1 MEEAVAAAA
10 ASPDGAELLLGAL
23 SAPGP
28 LQLGALASGFISVAL
43 ARGAEPGECVL
54 FRAMEERPDIC
65 AHFVELV
72 PSALLTVRLDL
83 RRSEGKR
90 SRVQR
95 FQSLEPFL
103 RRILLRAGVGAREI
117 PREVGSRLHG
127 LLIRLAVSESDL
139 QAVVL
144 GLLQSL
150 LPWYGRGSILDWTWR
165 LGFATDLADV
175 AEEFGL
181 EDLSWR
187 IADALVQLIEEFHGR
202 VSVRPALL
210 QMGRLLL
217 DSDGQNGLACVA
229 RIAPLLPR
237 LELQDQNLLMSL
249 LCTLLADASGP
260 SSALGAGEGGTGA
273 SASHLL
279 LLPALCHKA
288 QLGRE
293 NDCRASAAFFELMKR
308 VDSIGDPLHTG
319 AGAGTCCPSSFPAAV
334 EALKA
339 FSGPSGT
346 EALASCLKS
355 LGGKFVKVGA
365 ADVTRQNG
373 TSDDEEDKLE
383 ELVFVE
389 HSILTALIS
398 RSGLDFKVF
407 RTALKHHRES
417 VEFSVTMMPFILSRL
432 HEASTSSNSRSGG
445 REAEEVLGTLEGL
458 VSLGCNPFSVGMVGK
473 VLTAL
478 SAPQNPIHVQA
489 TALRLLLNL
498 WEENDQSFPFLK
510 GALARECPDRDP
522 LILRYARGM
531 AISAVSAI
539 DSYRAVDLLKPIQ
552 FLLEDPDDHVR
563 ALGFEAVHSLCGDDT
578 LDFYAAWRFLSKR
591 FPRLPG
597 QPRTARGWIKVQ
609 GNASM
614 DAMCYPEAAKEAL
627 QNIWDASKSPIEEVR
642 EGSYRALLCFP
653 LELMEK
659 LEFPVQTEDFAKM
672 LRNESAVSSL
682 PLIAE
687 VLKRAFVYDYVNRRS
702 VMVRNHNDDT
712 PSSEHKNVLARV
724 SRLLPKRICDFWLGN
739 TVPTEAKLCCAAAHS
754 CFLPR
759 RDSEPN
765 CDGKINPA
773 PIQYATE
780 MSRMVLYTGWR
791 GVSSEVTMPR
801 MMSSFMSRWFLSAR
815 SAVEPL
821 NDTLT
826 AYHLVEG
833 AISQAEFEHPHALDN
848 FLVWR
853 AHLCAQLKGT
863 PEASGVASRFLAA
876 SISRYHEQATTV
888 DRKCALLRAIATVV
902 PCVQDEAALRAA
914 SNLMCEALSPTSNSP
929 PGYGHVVRV
938 AAVQAAEVFQHLE
951 SRSQSS
957 GMSSGESVTDLLP
970 QILAAVLHPLH
981 DLYPALNLDSLILSS
996 PYRLKERPPAA
1007 FPRLADEDNVAAVTG
1022 MLIFVGRVAA
1032 SLATL
1037 HSVEFVRSAGIAI
1050 ISTLELVVSRKLP
1063 SETESGVMRGV
1074 AAVLP
1079 MITESLANA
1088 APQNISEFSRVMQHL
1103 QEIAC
1108 GALHHPD
1115 ETRAPAS
1122 ECLGAMMHAGINC
1135 GFSLKLS
1142 QISSVVSS
1150 LKASL
1155 RASDSSPTLKAA
1167 CIVGLSNILGAEV
1180 GLGSSKSKP
1189 TALDAPSASL
1199 AAEEGDISVKS
1210 PILLEQRAIRLVK
1223 DILEEIETKAFLSSE
1238 DAQVRRA
1245 AFTAIGCL
1253 RITQRGI
1260 SQAGPAINHAAS
1272 IPGSGATRESLEYLL
1287 SELGSNA
1294 QDGGEKLATLVDCLS
1309 TLPRFPALKWA
1320 TTLRGLIQHVSSSVQ
1335 SRSVGLLVSCCDAT
1349 RFKGEDIQEIWDIF
1363 GELFHPI
1370 KFCALSLEARR
1381 HVLTGFA
1388 EVLNSLPQSQ
1398 VLRQISALPSLA
1410 AAWGSGNPSKDGAA
1424 STWDCIAAVMKRTEI
1439 SHFKDCAFE
1448 VAAKL
1453 LERMEYTSAETG
1465 ALQCPEWIA
1474 AVSCLAQFDAAHL
1487 LELLPIRAAD
1497 ASIVRAVAMRSYLV
1511 LSGVLSLDHLAP
1523 CVAWMLKCTD
1533 GSECLQS
1540 VLAHSTST
1548 ALKSMR
1554 PVSCARWLGELL
1566 EIASN
1571 SADPMAGFLYL
1582 TRVASDYLL
1591 SDKCPLLRYSGLV
1604 SDEALRQ
1611 QIQILWPVFLNDL
1624 KFRQQKRSSL
1634 SMVLQIISK
1643 IEPED
1648 STYVTPILN
1657 GCRSSL
1663 SLNTTEVTLTDRET
1677 LMNDTRNCRPPSR
1690 RRPSSLED

>member
-10 ASPDGAELLLGAL
+10 ASPGGTELLLGAL
-23 SAPGP
+23 SASGP
-28 LQLGALASGFISVAL
+28 LQLGALASGLISVEL
-43 ARGAEPGECVL
+43 ARDAGRGECVL

-65 AHFVELV
+65 AHLVELV

-103 RRILLRAGVGAREI
+103 RRVLLRAGVGAREI
-117 PREVGSRLHG
+117 PREVGSRLHS
-127 LLIRLAVSESDL
+127 LLIRLAVSESGL

-150 LPWYGRGSILDWTWR
+150 LPWYGGGSILDWTWR

-181 EDLSWR
+181 EGLSSR
-187 IADALVQLIEEFHGR
+187 VMDALVQLVEEFHGR
-202 VSVRPALL
+202 VSVRPAVL

-217 DSDGQNGLACVA
+217 DSGGQKGLACVA

-237 LELQDQNLLMSL
+237 LELQDQNLLLSL

-260 SSALGAGEGGTGA
+260 ASALGAGGGLTGA

-288 QLGRE
+288 QLGRD
-293 NDCRASAAFFELMKR
+293 NDFRASAAFFELMKR
-308 VDSIGDPLHTG
+308 VDSSGDPLHAG

-346 EALASCLKS
+346 EALTSCLKS
-355 LGGKFVKVGA
+355 LGGEAVTVGVA
-365 ADVTRQNG
+365 GVARQSG
-373 TSDDEEDKLE
+373 ASADEEAQLE
-383 ELVFVE
+383 ELVFAE

-407 RTALKHHRES
+407 RTALEHHRGS
-417 VEFSVTMMPFILSRL
+417 VEFSVTMLPFILSRL
-432 HEASTSSNSRSGG
+432 HEASTPSDSRYGG
-445 REAEEVLGTLEGL
+445 REAEEVLGALEGL
-458 VSLGCNPFSVGMVGK
+458 VTLGHSPFSVGMVGK

-478 SAPQNPIHVQA
+478 SAPQNPTHVQA

-510 GALARECPDRDP
+510 GALARERPDRDP

-563 ALGFEAVHSLCGDDT
+563 ALGFEAVHSLCEDDT

-614 DAMCYPEAAKEAL
+614 DAMFYPEAAKEVL
-627 QNIWDASKSPIEEVR
+627 ENIWGASKSPVEEVR

-659 LEFPVQTEDFAKM
+659 LDFPVQTEDFARM
-672 LRNESAVSSL
+672 LRSESASRCL

-687 VLKRAFVYDYVNRRS
+687 VLKRAFVYDFVNRRG
-702 VMVRNHNDDT
+702 VMVRSHNDDIPT
-712 PSSEHKNVLARV
+712 SDHKNVLVRV
-724 SRLLPKRICDFWLGN
+724 SRLLPKRVCDFWLGN
-739 TVPTEAKLCCAAAHS
+739 TVPAEAKLCCAAAHS

-765 CDGKINPA
+765 CDGKRNAA

-780 MSRMVLYTGWR
+780 MCRMVLYTEWR
-791 GVSSEVTMPR
+791 GVSSEFTIPR

-821 NDTLT
+821 NDTLE
-826 AYHLVEG
+826 AYHLVAG

-863 PEASGVASRFLAA
+863 PEASGVASRFLAS
-876 SISRYHEQATTV
+876 SISRYHEQATTA
-888 DRKCALLRAIATVV
+888 DRKCALLRAIATAV
-902 PCVQDEAALRAA
+902 PCVQDEVALRAA

-929 PGYGHVVRV
+929 PGYGHVMRV
-938 AAVQAAEVFQHLE
+938 AAVQAAEVFQHLM
-951 SRSQSS
+951 SRSQSA
-957 GMSSGESVTDLLP
+957 SSGESVADLLP

-981 DLYPALNLDSLILSS
+981 DLYPALNVDALILSS
-996 PYRLKERPPAA
+996 PYGLKERSPAA
-1007 FPRLADEDNVAAVTG
+1007 FPRLTDEDSVAAVTG

-1032 SLATL
+1032 SLATV
-1037 HSVEFVRSAGIAI
+1037 HNVEFVKSAGTAI
-1050 ISTLELVVSRKLP
+1050 VSTLETVVSRKLP

-1079 MITESLANA
+1079 TITESLANA
-1088 APQNISEFSRVMQHL
+1088 APQSLAEFSRVL
-1103 QEIAC
+1103 ENLREVAG
-1108 GALHHPD
+1108 GALHHAD

-1122 ECLGAMMHAGINC
+1122 ECLGAMVHAGINC

-1142 QISSVVSS
+1142 QISSVASS

-1155 RASDSSPTLKAA
+1155 RASDSSPTLKAG
-1167 CIVGLSNILGAEV
+1167 CIGGLSNILGAEV
-1180 GLGSSKSKP
+1180 GLASSKSKP
-1189 TALDAPSASL
+1189 TALDAANASL
-1199 AAEEGDISVKS
+1199 AAEAGDISVHS

-1223 DILEEIETKAFLSSE
+1223 DILEETETKAFLGSE

-1245 AFTAIGCL
+1245 ALTAIGCL
-1253 RITQRGI
+1253 RIATRRI
-1260 SQAGPAINHAAS
+1260 SQAAPAGNQAAS

-1287 SELGSNA
+1287 SDLGSNA

-1309 TLPRFPALKWA
+1309 TLPRFPALNWA
-1320 TTLRGLIQHVSSSVQ
+1320 TTLRRLIQHVSSSVQ
-1335 SRSVGLLVSCCDAT
+1335 SSSVGLIVSCCDAT
-1349 RFKGEDIQEIWDIF
+1349 RFKGGDIQEIWDIF
-1363 GELFHPI
+1363 GELFLPI
-1370 KFCALSLEARR
+1370 KFFALSLEARR
-1381 HVLTGFA
+1381 RVLTGFA

-1398 VLRQISALPSLA
+1398 ALRQISALPSLA
-1410 AAWGSGNPSKDGAA
+1410 SAGGTGNPTKDGAA
-1424 STWDCIAAVMKRTEI
+1424 SAWDCVAAVMKRTEV
-1439 SHFKDCAFE
+1439 SLLKNCAFE

-1453 LERMEYTSAETG
+1453 LERMEYPSAATG
-1465 ALQCPEWIA
+1465 ALVCPEWKA

-1487 LELLPIRAAD
+1487 LELLPVRAAGAD

-1511 LSGVLSLDHLAP
+1511 LSGALSLDHLAP
-1523 CVAWMLKCTD
+1523 CVAWMLKCSD
-1533 GSECLQS
+1533 GSACLQG

-1554 PVSCARWLGELL
+1554 PASCARWLGEVL

-1571 SADPMAGFLYL
+1571 SADPMAVFLYL
-1582 TRVASDYLL
+1582 TRVVSDYLL
-1591 SDKCPLLRYSGLV
+1591 FDKCPLLRCSGLV
-1604 SDEALRQ
+1604 SEEALRQ
-1611 QIQILWPVFLNDL
+1611 QIQILWPVFLNDP
-1624 KFRQQKRSSL
+1624 KIRQQKRSSL
-1634 SMVLQIISK
+1634 SKVFQIISK
-1643 IEPED
+1643 IKPED
-1648 STYVTPILN
+1648 SAYVTPILN

-1663 SLNTTEVTLTDRET
+1663 SLNATEMILTESPW
-1677 LMNDTRNCRPPSR
+1677 NDVQE
-1690 RRPSSLED
+1690 LEGLLPKD